1 MSSLLN
7 PMRPKKMIESNES
20 TQDSNPRSR
29 GLWNSIILQ
38 DSPAIQM
45 WDGLFGAETAYIGS
59 KKLLDSFLVAVH
71 GCRNRSY
78 ILKDTEDEFMMYTQG
93 H

>member
-1 MSSLLN
+1 
-7 PMRPKKMIESNES
+7 
-20 TQDSNPRSR
+20 
-29 GLWNSIILQ
+29 
-38 DSPAIQM
+38 M